1 LNHLSLQTGY
11 APNKSKGS
19 DVDTVLNILAITAIA
34 GVGGIVFVGVGMAV
48 VRAFDILENDYD

>member
-1 LNHLSLQTGY
+1 M
-11 APNKSKGS
+11 
-19 DVDTVLNILAITAIA
+19 DTVLNILAITAIA